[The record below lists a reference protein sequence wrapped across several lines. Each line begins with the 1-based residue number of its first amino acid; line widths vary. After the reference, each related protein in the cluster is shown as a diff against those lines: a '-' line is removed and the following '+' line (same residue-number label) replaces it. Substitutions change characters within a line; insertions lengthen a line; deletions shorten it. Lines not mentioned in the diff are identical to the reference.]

1 MLLIDA
7 KNISFSYGNKKILNN
22 IDFQL
27 YQGDVLSLVGQNG
40 CGKTTLLKI
49 LLGIFK
55 SDGEIKILSK
65 NINEYK
71 NKELAKL
78 ISYVPQIHQIPFDY
92 TVFEVVLMGRL
103 AHIGLFS
110 NYSQID
116 KKIALKALEKVG
128 ITHLKDNIY
137 SKISGG
143 ERQLTFIARALTQE
157 SKIIFMDEPVTG
169 LDYGNQLKLLKFL
182 KKLSS
187 EGYTFVKTT
196 HYPDHAL
203 YASNKV
209 MMLKNGQILD
219 VGNIDEKLTS
229 TNIKKLYDVDV
240 EIISKENGYKFCIP
254 SI

>member
-7 KNISFSYGNKKILNN
+7 KNISFSYGNKQILTN

-55 SDGEIKILSK
+55 SNGEIKILSK

-78 ISYVPQIHQIPFDY
+78 ISYVPQTHQIPFDY
-92 TVFEVVLMGRL
+92 TVFDVVLMGRL

-110 NYSQID
+110 NYSLKD
-116 KKIALKALEKVG
+116 KEIALKALEKVG
-128 ITHLKDNIY
+128 IGPLKDNIY

-143 ERQLTFIARALTQE
+143 ERQLAFIARALTQE

-182 KKLSS
+182 KELSN

-219 VGNIDEKLTS
+219 VGNINEKLTS

-240 EIISKENGYKFCIP
+240 EIISKKNGYKFCIP

>member
-55 SDGEIKILSK
+55 SDGEIKIFSK
-65 NINEYK
+65 NINVYK

-78 ISYVPQIHQIPFDY
+78 ISYVPQTHQIPFDY

-110 NYSQID
+110 NYSQND
-116 KKIALKALEKVG
+116 KEIALKALEKVG

-137 SKISGG
+137 SQISGG
-143 ERQLTFIARALTQE
+143 ERQLAFIARALTQE

-182 KKLSS
+182 KELSS

-229 TNIKKLYDVDV
+229 SNIKKLYDVDV

>member
-7 KNISFSYGNKKILNN
+7 KNISFSYKNKEVLKGV
-22 IDFQL
+22 DFQL

-49 LLGIFK
+49 LLGIYK
-55 SDGEIKILSK
+55 AKGSIKILEKDIKKYSP
-65 NINEYK
+65 
-71 NKELAKL
+71 KELAKL
-78 ISYVPQIHQIPFDY
+78 ISYVPQTHQIPFDY
-92 TVFEVVLMGRL
+92 TVLDVVLMGRL

-110 NYSQID
+110 NYSNKD
-116 KKIALKALEKVG
+116 KDLAIRCIEKVG
-128 ITHLKDNIY
+128 ITHLKNEIY
-137 SKISGG
+137 SQISGG
-143 ERQLTFIARALTQE
+143 ERQLAFIARALVQE

-182 KKLSS
+182 KELCQ

-209 MMLKNGQILD
+209 MMLKNGKVLD
-219 VGNIDEKLTS
+219 VGDINTKLT
-229 TNIKKLYDVDV
+229 THAIKELYDVDV
-240 EIISKENGYKFCIP
+240 EIISRENGYKYCIP
-254 SI
+254 TL

>member
-1 MLLIDA
+1 MLLIEA
-7 KNISFSYGNKKILNN
+7 KNISFSYQNKPILHNV
-22 IDFQL
+22 DFKL

-49 LLGIFK
+49 LLGIYK
-55 SDGEIKILSK
+55 SKGSVKLLSKEIKD
-65 NINEYK
+65 YK
-71 NKELAKL
+71 RKELAKL
-78 ISYVPQIHQIPFDY
+78 ISYVPQTHQIPFDY
-92 TVFEVVLMGRL
+92 TVFDVVLMGRL

-110 NYSQID
+110 NYSLND
-116 KKIALKALEKVG
+116 KNIAIKCLEKVG
-128 ITHLKDNIY
+128 ILHLKDNIY

-143 ERQLTFIARALTQE
+143 ERQLAFIARALTQE

-182 KKLSS
+182 KELCV

-209 MMLKNGQILD
+209 MMLKDGKVLD
-219 VGNIDEKLTS
+219 VGDINTKLT
-229 TNIKKLYDVDV
+229 TYNIKELYDVDV
-240 EIISKENGYKFCIP
+240 EIISRENGYKYCIP
-254 SI
+254 TI

>member
-7 KNISFSYGNKKILNN
+7 KNISFSYGNKQILTN

-55 SDGEIKILSK
+55 SNGEIKILSK

-78 ISYVPQIHQIPFDY
+78 ISYVPQTHQIPFDY
-92 TVFEVVLMGRL
+92 TVFDVVLMGRL
-103 AHIGLFS
+103 AHIRLFS
-110 NYSQID
+110 NYSLKD
-116 KKIALKALEKVG
+116 KEIALKALEKVG
-128 ITHLKDNIY
+128 IGHLKDNIY

-143 ERQLTFIARALTQE
+143 ERQLAFIARALTQE

-182 KKLSS
+182 KELSN

-219 VGNIDEKLTS
+219 VGNINEKLTS

-240 EIISKENGYKFCIP
+240 EIISKGNGYKFCIP

>member
-7 KNISFSYGNKKILNN
+7 KNISFSYHNKTVLNEV
-22 IDFQL
+22 DFQL
-27 YQGDVLSLVGQNG
+27 HQGDVLSLVGQNG

-49 LLGIFK
+49 LMGIYK
-55 SDGEIKILSK
+55 SKGSVQLLSK
-65 NINEYK
+65 DIQSYSH
-71 NKELAKL
+71 KELAKL
-78 ISYVPQIHQIPFDY
+78 ISYVPQTHQIPFDY
-92 TVFEVVLMGRL
+92 SVFDVVLMGRL

-110 NYSQID
+110 NYSVKD
-116 KKIALKALEKVG
+116 KELATQCLEKVG
-128 ITHLKDNIY
+128 ILHLKESIY

-143 ERQLTFIARALTQE
+143 ERQLAFIARALVQE

-182 KKLSS
+182 KELCL

-209 MMLKNGQILD
+209 MMLKNGKVLD
-219 VGNIDEKLTS
+219 VGDIDTKLTQY
-229 TNIKKLYDVDV
+229 NIKELYDVDV
-240 EIISKENGYKFCIP
+240 EIISKENGYKYCIP
-254 SI
+254 TL

>member
-7 KNISFSYGNKKILNN
+7 QNISFSYSKKEILNN
-22 IDFQL
+22 IDFKL
-27 YQGDVLSLVGQNG
+27 YKGDILSLVGKNG

-49 LLGIFK
+49 LLGIYK
-55 SDGEIKILSK
+55 GKGSIKICQKDIS
-65 NINEYK
+65 EYK

-78 ISYVPQIHQIPFDY
+78 ISYVPQTHQIPFDY
-92 TVFEVVLMGRL
+92 SVFDVVMMGRL
-103 AHIGLFS
+103 AHINLFS
-110 NYSQID
+110 NYSQKD
-116 KKIALKALEKVG
+116 KSIALKNLKKVG
-128 ITHLKDNIY
+128 ILHLKNSIY

-143 ERQLTFIARALTQE
+143 ERQLAFIARALTQE

-182 KKLSS
+182 KSLAN

-209 MMLKNGQILD
+209 MMLKDGEVLD
-219 VGNIDEKLTS
+219 YGSVEKKLS
-229 TNIKKLYDVDV
+229 AKNIKKLYNVDVD
-240 EIISKENGYKFCIP
+240 IISREDYRFCIP
-254 SI
+254 KI

>member
-7 KNISFSYGNKKILNN
+7 KNISFSYGNKQILTN

-55 SDGEIKILSK
+55 SNGEIKILSK

-78 ISYVPQIHQIPFDY
+78 ISYVPQTHQIPFDY
-92 TVFEVVLMGRL
+92 TVFDVVLMGRL

-110 NYSQID
+110 NYSLKD
-116 KKIALKALEKVG
+116 KEIALKALEKVG
-128 ITHLKDNIY
+128 IGHLKDNIY

-143 ERQLTFIARALTQE
+143 ERQLAFIARALTQE

-182 KKLSS
+182 KELSN

-219 VGNIDEKLTS
+219 VGNINEKLTS

-240 EIISKENGYKFCIP
+240 EIISKGNGYKFCIP

>member
-40 CGKTTLLKI
+40 CGKTTLLKT

-55 SDGEIKILSK
+55 SDGEIKILSN

-116 KKIALKALEKVG
+116 KEIALKALEKVG
-128 ITHLKDNIY
+128 ITNLKDNIY

-182 KKLSS
+182 KELSS

-209 MMLKNGQILD
+209 IMLKNGQILD
-219 VGNIDEKLTS
+219 VGDIDEKLTS
-229 TNIKKLYDVDV
+229 SNIKKLYDVDV

>member
-7 KNISFSYGNKKILNN
+7 KNISFSYGKKQILDN

-27 YQGDVLSLVGQNG
+27 YQGDVLSLVGKNG

-49 LLGIFK
+49 LLGIYK
-55 SDGEIKILSK
+55 SNGEINIFSK
-65 NINEYK
+65 EIKKYK

-78 ISYVPQIHQIPFDY
+78 ISYVPQTHQIPFDY
-92 TVFEVVLMGRL
+92 TVFDVVLMGRL

-110 NYSQID
+110 NYSQKD
-116 KKIALKALEKVG
+116 KEIALKALEKVG
-128 ITHLKDNIY
+128 ISHLKNNIY
-137 SKISGG
+137 SQISGG
-143 ERQLTFIARALTQE
+143 ERQLAFIARALTQQ

-182 KKLSS
+182 KELCC

-209 MMLKNGQILD
+209 MMIKNGKILD

>member
-7 KNISFSYGNKKILNN
+7 KDISFSYGNKQILTN

-55 SDGEIKILSK
+55 SNGEIKILSK

-78 ISYVPQIHQIPFDY
+78 ISYVPQTHQIPFDY
-92 TVFEVVLMGRL
+92 TVFDVVLMGRL

-110 NYSQID
+110 NYSLKD
-116 KKIALKALEKVG
+116 KEIALKALEKVG
-128 ITHLKDNIY
+128 IGHLKDNIY

-143 ERQLTFIARALTQE
+143 ERQLAFIARALTQE

-182 KKLSS
+182 KELSN

-219 VGNIDEKLTS
+219 VGNINEKLTS

>member
-7 KNISFSYGNKKILNN
+7 KNISFSYGNKQILTN

-55 SDGEIKILSK
+55 SNGEIKILSK

-78 ISYVPQIHQIPFDY
+78 ISYLPQTHQIPFDY
-92 TVFEVVLMGRL
+92 TVFDVVLMGRL
-103 AHIGLFS
+103 AHIRLFS
-110 NYSQID
+110 NYSLKD
-116 KKIALKALEKVG
+116 KEIALKALEKVG
-128 ITHLKDNIY
+128 IGHLKDNIY

-143 ERQLTFIARALTQE
+143 ERQLAFIARALTQE

-182 KKLSS
+182 KELSN

-219 VGNIDEKLTS
+219 VGNINEKLTS

>member
-7 KNISFSYGNKKILNN
+7 KNISFSYGNKQILTN

-55 SDGEIKILSK
+55 SNGEIKILSK

-78 ISYVPQIHQIPFDY
+78 ISYVPQTHQIPFDY
-92 TVFEVVLMGRL
+92 TVFDVVLMGRL

-110 NYSQID
+110 NYSLKD
-116 KKIALKALEKVG
+116 KEIALKALEKVG
-128 ITHLKDNIY
+128 IGHLKDNIY

-143 ERQLTFIARALTQE
+143 ERQLAFIARALTQE

-182 KKLSS
+182 KELSN

-203 YASNKV
+203 YASSKV

-219 VGNIDEKLTS
+219 VGNINEKLTS